1 MWGNYIRVI
10 NLDGPPA
17 RPARPAKDNH
27 MDTVL
32 YFSPG
37 GVVYETRAYSSA
49 DIAELV
55 HDFGLESLTSA
66 DRQFDFWF
74 TPTTRR
80 CRRKVNLSATEMLL
94 ATTRFTAKT
103 VPLLRGGVVVA
114 THDSAGELDG
124 LSCQQLDLLIQNS
137 CTLTPR
143 DDRVLSR
150 RITRD
155 ERRLRRNLVA
165 ADAGTGRSLGH
176 RRMARH

>member
-10 NLDGPPA
+10 NLAGPSA
-17 RPARPAKDNH
+17 RPARTAKDNH
-27 MDTVL
+27 MSSVL

-37 GVVYETRAYSSA
+37 GVVYETRAYTNA
-49 DIAELV
+49 DIADLV
-55 HDFGLESLTSA
+55 HNFELESLTSA
-66 DRQFDFWF
+66 DRQFDFWI
-74 TPTTRR
+74 TPSGQR
-80 CRRKVNLSATEMLL
+80 CRRKVNLGATEMLL
-94 ATTRFTAKT
+94 ATTGFAAKT

-114 THDSAGELDG
+114 SHDSAGEPDG
-124 LSCQQLDLLIQNS
+124 LNSQQLNLLIQNS